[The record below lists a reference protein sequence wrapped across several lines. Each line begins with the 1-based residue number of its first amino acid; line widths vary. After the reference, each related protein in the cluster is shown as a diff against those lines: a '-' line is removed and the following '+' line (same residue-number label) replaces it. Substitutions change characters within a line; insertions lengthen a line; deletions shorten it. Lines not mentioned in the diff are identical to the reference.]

1 MKRLLSAINA
11 AFSYFSILPVAGRAA
26 ASPPS
31 SGSLLALPLVGV
43 AIGGLAGLGAQLVA
57 RVLSAPLSSA
67 TAFGLSIAL
76 SGAIH
81 VDGFLDCSDAVFA
94 EVAPA
99 RRLEILKD
107 PHHGSFAIAT
117 MAAIS
122 AVWIASL
129 QTCQLQRLP
138 ALLAYSA
145 ALVRYAAV
153 VNAAIF
159 PAASGPRSTEALRIK
174 LRLDALLAEA
184 ALFVMV
190 ARTLG
195 PRVWVTVPL
204 SLIGSIVL
212 ARPVVSRL
220 GGGLTGD
227 AYGFLIVALE
237 PAIIA
242 VTAALT
248 KDEAA

>member
-1 MKRLLSAINA
+1 MKRLLDAINA
-11 AFSYFSILPVAGRAA
+11 AFSYFSILPVAGREAA
-26 ASPPS
+26 PPPNPD
-31 SGSLLALPLVGV
+31 SLLALPLVGV

-57 RVLSAPLSSA
+57 RVSSAPLSSA
-67 TAFGLSIAL
+67 TAFALSIAL

-94 EVAPA
+94 EVGPA

-107 PHHGSFAIAT
+107 PHHGSFAVAA

-145 ALVRYAAV
+145 ALGRYAAV
-153 VNAAIF
+153 VNAAVL
-159 PAASGPRSTEALRIK
+159 PAASGTRSTEASRIEP
-174 LRLDALLAEA
+174 RLDVLLAEA
-184 ALFVMV
+184 ALFVLV

-195 PRVWVTVPL
+195 PRVWTTVPL

-212 ARPVVSRL
+212 ARPIAGRL
-220 GGGLTGD
+220 GGGFTGD

-242 VTAALT
+242 ITAALT